1 MIGVLAVL
9 GLLAAV
15 VGVLQLASGN
25 ANWFRFYAATQYG
38 FATGFQAN
46 RNAEADVLLIA
57 AMAFAA
63 WVAIED
69 RIWRSRQVQLLSIAM
84 LLFFALSVVLTGS
97 RAGVAL
103 IAVAIIASAAMI
115 VRKGVFKNWRMSLA
129 AGLALVALGGSA
141 YDAEGKR
148 IALRSEDVSRTQ
160 GAEGGIDK
168 NGWIYQSTHGREAS
182 ISNSMS
188 ETLAFKIWYPDDS
201 TLRIQGRGDVDGSSA
216 DVDLVSRIR
225 DIAIPME

>member
-1 MIGVLAVL
+1 MTRVPIRGQGGLALLGVLGVLIVLAVL
-9 GLLAAV
+9 GTVVYNSVHTDITHSGREVSRVRAEFAAESAV
-15 VGVLQLASGN
+15 QWGL
-25 ANWFRFYAATQYG
+25 
-38 FATGFQAN
+38 
-46 RNAEADVLLIA
+46 AEAA
-57 AMAFAA
+57 
-63 WVAIED
+63 
-69 RIWRSRQVQLLSIAM
+69 RKRP
-84 LLFFALSVVLTGS
+84 
-97 RAGVAL
+97 GVEP
-103 IAVAIIASAAMI
+103 
-115 VRKGVFKNWRMSLA
+115 FTLA
-129 AGLALVALGGSA
+129 THDPSGENALGGSA